1 MFSQSMNV
9 ARKFGA
15 KLAVVPALALP
26 VLASAQST
34 PVSDITDKVDEAMTG
49 GLAIAGAV
57 VVGLFAIW
65 AVKLL
70 WRAK

>member
-1 MFSQSMNV
+1 MFSQSVNV
-9 ARKFGA
+9 VREYGA
-15 KLAVVPALALP
+15 KLALAPALVLP
-26 VLASAQST
+26 MLASAQTT
-34 PVSDITDKVDEAMTG
+34 PVQDITAKVDEAMSG